1 MLFAYETTSSI
12 MTQSFARPSLFKL
25 LSEPGLAIL
34 EKGISIPYKKIFSK
48 TAKGD
53 GHPVMVLPG
62 FMSSE
67 TSTKALRLYIEKLGY
82 DVYDW
87 GMGRNLGKI
96 EYLDLLL
103 TRLDEIHHQTGKEVS
118 LIGWSLGG
126 VYARQLAKE
135 RPERV
140 RQLITMGSPFSGLT
154 EPNNISWLYSLISGG
169 KKVNNINQAF
179 LDSLPTPAIVPTTA
193 IYSKSDGI
201 VNWKMCMEAVETEIH
216 QNIQV
221 RGSHIGMGAN
231 FSILKIIADRL
242 KKDKSDWEYFSP
254 KGIIN
259 RKVLYPSL

>member
-1 MLFAYETTSSI
+1 MTHSI
-12 MTQSFARPSLFKL
+12 VRPSLFKL

-34 EKGISIPYKKIFSK
+34 EKGISIPYKKIFTK

-53 GHPVMVLPG
+53 GHPIMVLPG
-62 FMSSE
+62 FMGSE
-67 TSTKALRLYIEKLGY
+67 TSTKALRLYLEKSGY

-87 GMGRNLGKI
+87 GMGRNFGKI

-103 TRLDEIHHQTGKEVS
+103 ARLDEIHFQTGREVS

-126 VYARQLAKE
+126 VYARQVAKE
-135 RPERV
+135 RPDKI

-154 EPNNISWLYSLISGG
+154 EPNNISWLYSLVSGG
-169 KKVNNINQAF
+169 KKVKHINQSF
-179 LDSLPTPAIVPTTA
+179 LDSLPAPAPVPTTA

-201 VNWKMCMEAVETEIH
+201 VHWKMCMEPEETDIH
-216 QNIQV
+216 QNIEV

-231 FSILKIIADRL
+231 FSILRILDDRL
-242 KKDKSDWEYFSP
+242 SKDKYNWERFSP

-259 RKVLYPSL
+259 RKLLYPSL